1 MPLPLTPVASNPL
14 PSPWR
19 TQILRLACAALLL
32 CAASLHAQEAPYQ
45 EVNRLLQ
52 AGDLQQAHKVAT
64 SYLADKPRD
73 PQMRFLLGVIQT
85 QQGQDA
91 TALETF
97 TAITRDYPELPEPY
111 NNLAVLHA
119 AANRLDQA
127 REALEMAVR
136 LNPAYAI
143 AHQNLGDVF
152 ARLASRSYGEALKLN
167 PANESLRPKIQ
178 ALDAALVT
186 RPAQ

>member
-1 MPLPLTPVASNPL
+1 MPLPLTLGANTPPHSF
-14 PSPWR
+14 WR
-19 TQILRLACAALLL
+19 AHIVRLACAAALL
-32 CAASLHAQEAPYQ
+32 CAAGVQAQEAPYQ

-52 AGDLQQAHKVAT
+52 AGELALARKMAED
-64 SYLADKPRD
+64 YLGTKPND
-73 PQMRFLLGVIQT
+73 PQMRFLHGVIQT
-85 QQGQDA
+85 QQGQDDA
-91 TALETF
+91 ALDTF
-97 TAITRDYPELPEPY
+97 MAITRDYPELPEPY

-152 ARLASRSYGEALKLN
+152 ARMALRSYGEALKLN
-167 PANESLRPKIQ
+167 PANGTLRPKVQ
-178 ALDAALVT
+178 ALDAVLTT